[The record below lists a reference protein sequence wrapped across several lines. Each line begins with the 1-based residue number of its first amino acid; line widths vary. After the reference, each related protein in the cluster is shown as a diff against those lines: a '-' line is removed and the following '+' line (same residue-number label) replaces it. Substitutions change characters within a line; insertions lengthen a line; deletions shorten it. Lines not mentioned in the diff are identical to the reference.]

1 MESGW
6 TPSRLPAGAELAQD
20 ERGLSLV
27 ELVVALLLLGVVTSS
42 GWSVA
47 TQVLN
52 SYRWQAAHA
61 QLQSSL
67 RVGVSVIGSELRE
80 LGGGSADGDLIQL
93 DSTAI
98 TYRAMRHTSFLCRP
112 PDSQRR
118 EIVIWREPSYGLR
131 QLEAGRDSILVFA
144 ENDPVLESDN
154 AWLRAAIVSRARGT
168 LCPGNTYGIR
178 LGLAGVSSGSLTG
191 VERGSPVRGFQVTR
205 LLLYQDRKSVS
216 WLGLK
221 EWKGGS
227 GWSVTQP
234 VLGPLAPNGLRF
246 EYLDGTGRSTT
257 QLGDVAVVAIT
268 IVAQSNRRVARVGHL
283 TDSLSTFVALRNV
296 LQQ

>member
-1 MESGW
+1 
-6 TPSRLPAGAELAQD
+6 
-20 ERGLSLV
+20 
-27 ELVVALLLLGVVTSS
+27 LVVALLLLGVVTSS

-47 TQVLN
+47 TQALR
-52 SYRWQAAHA
+52 SYQWQAAHA

-80 LGGGSADGDLIQL
+80 LGGGSADGGDLIRL

-154 AWLRAAIVSRARGT
+154 AWLRAAIVSLARGT
-168 LCPGNTYGIR
+168 LCPGNREGVR

-205 LLLYQDRKSVS
+205 LLLYEDRQSVS

-257 QLGDVAVVAIT
+257 QPGNVAVVAIT
-268 IVAQSNRRVARVGHL
+268 IVAQSNRSVARVGRF

-296 LQQ
+296 LRR

>member
-1 MESGW
+1 M
-6 TPSRLPAGAELAQD
+6 
-20 ERGLSLV
+20 
-27 ELVVALLLLGVVTSS
+27 VASLLLGVVTSA
-42 GWSVA
+42 GWSIA
-47 TQVLN
+47 TQVLQ

-80 LGGGSADGDLIQL
+80 LGGGSASGGDLIEL
-93 DSTAI
+93 NSTSI
-98 TYRAMRHTSFLCRP
+98 TYRATRHMSFLCRP

-118 EIVIWREPSYGLR
+118 ELVVWRAPSYGLR

-144 ENDPVLESDN
+144 ENDPILESDN
-154 AWLRAAIVSRARGT
+154 AWLRAAIVSVAGGS
-168 LCPGNTYGIR
+168 LCPGNTKGIR

-191 VERGSPVRGFQVTR
+191 VERGAPVRGFQVTR
-205 LLLYQDRKSVS
+205 MLSYEDRQSTA

-246 EYLDGTGRSTT
+246 EYLDGNGRPTS
-257 QLGDVAVVAIT
+257 QPGDVAVVAIT
-268 IVAQSNRRVARVGHL
+268 LVARSYGRVARFGHI

-296 LQQ
+296 PYQ

>member
-1 MESGW
+1 MA
-6 TPSRLPAGAELAQD
+6 PD

-27 ELVVALLLLGVVTSS
+27 ELVVVVLLLGVVTSA

-47 TQVLN
+47 TQVLH
-52 SYRWQAAHA
+52 SYRWQTAHA
-61 QLQSSL
+61 QLQSTL

-80 LGGGSADGDLIQL
+80 LGGSSAGRGDLIEL
-93 DSTAI
+93 DSASI
-98 TYRAMRHTSFLCRP
+98 TYRAMRHTSFLCRL
-112 PDSQRR
+112 PDTQRR
-118 EIVIWREPSYGLR
+118 EIVVWHEPSYGLR
-131 QLEAGRDSILVFA
+131 QLEVGRDSILVFA

-154 AWLRAAIVSRARGT
+154 TWLRAAIVSLAGGT
-168 LCPGNTYGIR
+168 LCPGDTKGIR
-178 LGLAGVSSGSLTG
+178 LGLAGVSSGSLAG

-205 LLLYQDRKSVS
+205 MLLYEDRQSTA

-246 EYLDGTGRSTT
+246 EYLDGTGRSTSEP
-257 QLGDVAVVAIT
+257 GDVAVVAIT
-268 IVAQSNRRVARVGHL
+268 IVAQSYGRVARVGHIS
-283 TDSLSTFVALRNV
+283 DSVSTFVALRNV
-296 LQQ
+296 LRQ